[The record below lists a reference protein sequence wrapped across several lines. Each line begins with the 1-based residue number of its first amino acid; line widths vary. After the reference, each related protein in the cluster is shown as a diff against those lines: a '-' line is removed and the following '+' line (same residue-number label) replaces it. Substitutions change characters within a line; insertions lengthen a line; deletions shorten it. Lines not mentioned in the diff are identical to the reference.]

1 MKLLKPVL
9 LTLCAILLLTGSAL
23 ADYQPEH
30 DIVLNIELA
39 PDLIETDGST
49 GEASFA
55 AQEEAHALLTR
66 STGQSV
72 GHFYIWIYLNGKP
85 VLAVDPIRCYSY

>member
-1 MKLLKPVL
+1 MKSLRFLV
-9 LTLCAILLLTGSAL
+9 LTLCSLLLLAGSAL

-30 DIVLNIELA
+30 DISVNVELA
-39 PDLIETDGST
+39 PELIQTDGST
-49 GEASFA
+49 GESSFA
-55 AQEEAHALLTR
+55 AQEGAHSTLTQ

-72 GHFYIWIYLNGKP
+72 SHYYIWIYLNGKP